1 MKISEMTND
10 QASEAMIR
18 LTGAFS
24 AVCEDDEM
32 IKLMDEL
39 SKMEGRTILD
49 AIKGIIPRFVS
60 FALSKHKAELYEIV
74 GALQMIPSGEVG
86 KMNFLQTVSAIR
98 NSIDEVVTSFFPSF
112 GHVTIENGEESA

>member
-32 IKLMDEL
+32 VKLMDEL

-112 GHVTIENGEESA
+112 GHAKIENGEESA